1 LERELNMLDSSMEMF
16 HLEEELAIVR
26 DHVIVGAVA
35 ERQISDVAIQRVRL
49 VFDVVV
55 VVVVVPPT
63 SVPRE
68 PLVAP
73 RLIRAVSRVFPS
85 RLVFDSAPSSLLR
98 RQIAIRGPAPP
109 AKDSPLWMIPG
120 AVEGWHCFV
129 GGGW

>member
-1 LERELNMLDSSMEMF
+1 LERELNMLDSSMEML

-26 DHVIVGAVA
+26 DHVIVGAFA
-35 ERQISDVAIQRVRL
+35 ERQISDVAIQRRVRL
-49 VFDVVV
+49 VVDVVV

-73 RLIRAVSRVFPS
+73 RVIRAVSRVFPS

-98 RQIAIRGPAPP
+98 RQVAIRGPAPP

-129 GGGW
+129 GGG